1 MYKIYSNIL
10 PYQLTCFMPS
20 VSRPEYRCSGNI
32 IVEVGGIKGEECG
45 ISVAIARTEL
55 LAENEC

>member
-1 MYKIYSNIL
+1 
-10 PYQLTCFMPS
+10 MPS

-45 ISVAIARTEL
+45 ISVAMIV
-55 LAENEC
+55 NEDWTAL